1 MAASATSPDPP
12 ESRHR
17 IKVRILLVAASVF
30 AFLAIFTAW
39 IDRQL
44 LDTDEWVETS
54 GELLEE
60 PVISDAIADYAVD
73 QLYSNVD
80 VASQLQKRLPEDLKP
95 LAPPASGALR
105 ELGTRVSRQ
114 ALQQPRVQGLWK
126 DANRVAH
133 SNLVEI
139 LEGDNETVSTETGHV
154 VLDLR
159 PIVLQLADRLGLAKQ
174 VDERLP
180 ADVAELEIA
189 EAEQLQTA
197 RTITRILKGL
207 AWLFSLGTLALF
219 AAAAFLAKGRRWMVV
234 LAYGLGLVAAGL
246 AAIALRGVAE
256 GLVVDELADAEAARP
271 PAEAAWTI
279 STNLLGS
286 IATSVILYGVLFS
299 LASFLASPATPAIAT
314 RQALAPSF
322 RERPGVVWGV
332 FAAAAFVALI
342 TWPPSGPREAIL
354 TFALIALA
362 AAGVEALSRK
372 SMREFPDARS
382 GDWWAEMRRRSR
394 EARTEAGRRVGAA
407 IKELGRED
415 ERHPDDTRLERLE
428 RLGELKA
435 KGVLTAAEFRVEKKR
450 ILADV
455 AVEDEQRTKPPAR

>member
-1 MAASATSPDPP
+1 MAASDPP

-17 IKVRILLVAASVF
+17 IKVRILLGAAAVF
-30 AFLAIFTAW
+30 AFLAIFTTW

-73 QLYSNVD
+73 QLYTNVD

-105 ELGTRVSRQ
+105 ELGTRVARQ
-114 ALQQPRVQGLWK
+114 ALQQPRVQGLWR

-133 SNLVEI
+133 DNLVVI
-139 LEGDNETVSTETGHV
+139 LEGDNETVSTETGRV

-180 ADVAELEIA
+180 GDIAQLEVAD
-189 EAEQLQTA
+189 AEQLQTA
-197 RTITRILKGL
+197 RTITRILEGL

-219 AAAAFLAKGRRWMVV
+219 AAAAYLAKGRRWMVV
-234 LAYGLGLVAAGL
+234 LAYGLGLVGAGL

-256 GLVVDELADAEAARP
+256 GLVIDELARTEAARP
-271 PAEAAWTI
+271 PAEAAWLI
-279 STNLLGS
+279 STDLLGS

-299 LASFLASPATPAIAT
+299 LASFLASPAGPALAI
-314 RQALAPSF
+314 RQALAPNF
-322 RERPGVVWGV
+322 RERAGVVWGV
-332 FAAAAFVALI
+332 FAAVAFLALI
-342 TWPPSGPREAIL
+342 MWPPSGPRELIL
-354 TFALIALA
+354 TIALIALA

-372 SMREFPDARS
+372 SMREFPGARS
-382 GDWWAEMRRRSR
+382 GDWWAQMRARSR
-394 EARTEAGRRVGAA
+394 EARAEAGRRVGAA
-407 IKELGRED
+407 IRELGRED
-415 ERHPDDTRLERLE
+415 DRHPDDARLERLE
-428 RLGELKA
+428 RLGELRE
-435 KGVLTAAEFRVEKKR
+435 KGVLTAAEFRAEKKR
-450 ILADV
+450 VLADV
-455 AVEDEQRTKPPAR
+455 AVTDEVSAERRGKSGG